1 MLFFPNSIRS
11 KRDLPHKWLTLNK
24 TIFLS
29 IYLAIRQISLL
40 RIHAGSEI
48 LVMLATRKAAED
60 RCPGKTLGCD
70 VGAGNNS
77 CRARVDL
84 AENLLFKGEWNSAI

>member
-29 IYLAIRQISLL
+29 IYLAIRQISLF

-48 LVMLATRKAAED
+48 LVMLATRKAAGD
-60 RCPGKTLGCD
+60 RCPGKTMGCD